1 MLVWKDKK
9 DDEPLQNVDNES
21 ERLDDEEDEEIEEED

>member
-21 ERLDDEEDEEIEEED
+21 ERLDDEEIEAED